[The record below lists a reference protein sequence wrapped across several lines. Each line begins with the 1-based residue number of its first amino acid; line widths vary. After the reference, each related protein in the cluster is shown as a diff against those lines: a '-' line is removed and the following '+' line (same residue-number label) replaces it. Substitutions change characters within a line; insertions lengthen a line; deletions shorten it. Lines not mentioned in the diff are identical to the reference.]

1 MNVDEELAKA
11 VEAKKF
17 ASTHVHP
24 NWIKLL
30 VDGTVESGTGL
41 IRPKYPDGHQGIPNW
56 TEKELTSITRKANNK
71 GLTMHI
77 HAMGNLGV
85 NRVINTYINGGKDE
99 MRNTLVHVRNVFPE
113 DYKRMAKHNIQ
124 VAAGMSWHHVYDD
137 GQKMMSKL
145 LPEGMNKTGYP
156 MKSFFDYGIKMSSH
170 SNYPALCGSPDD
182 QFGIMEIAV
191 TGVYYPE
198 HAKQW

>member
-1 MNVDEELAKA
+1 MYTEGWGNYFVNTNYYQAAQELDKAGEMQFNLALPYEMESWMNVDEELAKA

-17 ASTHVHP
+17 ASTHVHS

-85 NRVINTYINGGKDE
+85 NRVINAYINGGKDE
-99 MRNTLVHVRNVFPE
+99 MRNTLVHVLDILPRL
-113 DYKRMAKHNIQ
+113 K
-124 VAAGMSWHHVYDD
+124 SWDSLD
-137 GQKMMSKL
+137 
-145 LPEGMNKTGYP
+145 
-156 MKSFFDYGIKMSSH
+156 
-170 SNYPALCGSPDD
+170 
-182 QFGIMEIAV
+182 
-191 TGVYYPE
+191 
-198 HAKQW
+198 